1 MSLAQFVYI
10 LGTLIT
16 FLCASLLLRAY
27 LRVRLRLLLW
37 SSVCFA
43 GLTIANALVFVDL
56 VVVPERD
63 LYVWRLGVAAL
74 AMAVLVFGLVWESD
88 RS

>member
-1 MSLAQFVYI
+1 MAQLVYI
-10 LGTLIT
+10 LGTFIT
-16 FLCASLLLRAY
+16 LLCCLMLLRAY

-37 SSVCFA
+37 SAICFA
-43 GLTIANALVFVDL
+43 GLTIANALVYVDL
-56 VVVPERD
+56 VIVPALD

>member
-1 MSLAQFVYI
+1 MSMARSIYL

-16 FLCASLLLRAY
+16 FLCAFMLLRGY

-37 SSVCFA
+37 GAVCFA
-43 GLTIANALVFVDL
+43 GLTIANALVYIDL
-56 VVVPERD
+56 VLVPQTD
-63 LYVWRLGVAAL
+63 LYVWRLGTAAL
-74 AMAVLVFGLVWESD
+74 AMVVLVFGLIWESD